1 MDARDELD
9 DLTDDERVADHRAR
23 AAAELDQITQQ
34 VKLALIE
41 RGIDMPVFFI
51 IPHSGDV
58 IVTFGTIT
66 DPPDDEWN
74 HLSEIVTAIV
84 RQSVGLDRTRCR
96 HVLCAATHSI
106 ADHQPAPMST
116 PALQHAGAE

>member
-51 IPHSGDV
+51 IPHSGDA

-96 HVLCAATHSI
+96 HVL
-106 ADHQPAPMST
+106 
-116 PALQHAGAE
+116 